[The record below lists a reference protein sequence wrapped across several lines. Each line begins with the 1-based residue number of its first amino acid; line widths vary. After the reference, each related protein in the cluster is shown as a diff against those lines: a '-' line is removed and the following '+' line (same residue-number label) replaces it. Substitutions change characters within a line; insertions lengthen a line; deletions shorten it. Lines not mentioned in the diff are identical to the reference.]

1 MIRAEWPRIHSDN
14 SMDAM
19 FELSFKL
26 CVLKDKVK
34 SWTKVEA
41 RKMQDKSVFLEEE
54 INSLLSS
61 SDSALLTDDQQL
73 RLNSLKAD
81 LQKVLDHELYS
92 ARLKSRVTWAL
103 NGDANT
109 KYFHA
114 VASARK
120 NHNAI

>member
-1 MIRAEWPRIHSDN
+1 
-14 SMDAM
+14 MDAM

-26 CVLKDKVK
+26 RVLKDKVK

-41 RKMQDKSVFLEEE
+41 QKIQDKSVFLEEE

-61 SDSALLTDDQQL
+61 SDSAILNDDQQL

-81 LQKVLDHELYS
+81 LQKVLDHELYL
-92 ARLKSRVTWAL
+92 ARLQSRVTWAL

-114 VASARK
+114 VASA
-120 NHNAI
+120 